1 METRDENNYHY
12 YMENCH
18 FDKIQKGKYR
28 FWLLFLQ
35 NSLAVVSESQKPWPR
50 AELEKQLGTSGDLPE
65 SILLRGPRAAC
76 VPQESE
82 ECSWRTLLSVKRP
95 DALFSEGNQEWADG
109 FALATR

>member
-1 METRDENNYHY
+1 MQSRQCQGICRGVNGRKEVVETRDENNYHY

-28 FWLLFLQ
+28 FWLFFLQ

-65 SILLRGPRAAC
+65 SILLRGREMPVCHRSPRSAAGGHC
-76 VPQESE
+76 F
-82 ECSWRTLLSVKRP
+82 L
-95 DALFSEGNQEWADG
+95 
-109 FALATR
+109 